1 MAVVSVLS
9 YQLTDADGN
18 KKSLPIYVPAAATL
32 ANLQLF
38 SDALAALLDDHTDA
52 QITGISATVG
62 LTTPGGLK
70 GTPVAESNVQEGALL
85 SFGLAASNYS
95 HGLFV
100 PGWAQADFSGG
111 EVVDENITALI
122 AQIVTGSNSVA
133 PTSREGL
140 DIDAYI
146 NGLKRFR
153 K

>member
-9 YQLTDADGN
+9 YQFTDADGN
-18 KKSLPIYVPAAATL
+18 KKSLPVYVPASATL

-52 QITGISATVG
+52 QITAISATVG

-70 GTPVAESNVQEGALL
+70 TEPVAGSNVQEGALL
-85 SFGLAASNYS
+85 SFSLAASNYS
-95 HGLFV
+95 HGVFV
-100 PGWAQADFSGG
+100 PGWAQADFSGS
-111 EVVDENITALI
+111 EVVDENITSLI
-122 AQIVTGSNSVA
+122 AQFVSGSNSVL

-140 DIDAYI
+140 DIDGYI
-146 NGLKRFR
+146 DGKKKFR

>member
-9 YQLTDADGN
+9 YQFTDADGN
-18 KKSLPIYVPAAATL
+18 KKSLPVYVPAAATL
-32 ANLQLF
+32 ANIQLF

-62 LTTPGGLK
+62 LTTPGGMK
-70 GTPVAESNVQEGALL
+70 SVPVAGSNVQEGALL

-100 PGWAQADFSGG
+100 PGWAQADFTGPA
-111 EVVDENITALI
+111 VIAENIAALI
-122 AQIVTGSNSVA
+122 AQIVTGSNSIGPV
-133 PTSREGL
+133 SREGL

-146 NGLKRFR
+146 TGQKRFR

>member
-9 YQLTDADGN
+9 YQFTDADGN
-18 KKSLPIYVPAAATL
+18 KKTLPVYVPASATL
-32 ANLQLF
+32 ANLQAF

-52 QITGISATVG
+52 QITAISATVG

-70 GTPVAESNVQEGALL
+70 SEPVAGSNVQEGALL
-85 SFGLAASNYS
+85 SFGLAASNYT
-95 HGLFV
+95 HGMFI
-100 PGWAQADFSGG
+100 PGFAQADFTGS
-111 EVVDENITALI
+111 EVDDENITDLI

-140 DIDAYI
+140 DIDAYVD
-146 NGLKRFR
+146 GKKRFR

>member
-9 YQLTDADGN
+9 YQFTDADGN
-18 KKSLPIYVPAAATL
+18 RKSLPVYVPAAATL

-38 SDALAALLDDHTDA
+38 SDALVALLDDHTDA
-52 QITGISATVG
+52 QVTGITATVG

-70 GTPVAESNVQEGALL
+70 TEPVAGSNVQEGALL
-85 SFGLAASNYS
+85 SFGLAASNYT
-95 HGLFV
+95 HGVFV
-100 PGWAQADFSGG
+100 PGWAEADFSGA

-122 AQIVTGSNSVA
+122 AQFVTGSNSVA

-140 DIDAYI
+140 DIDAYVD
-146 NGLKRFR
+146 GSKRFR